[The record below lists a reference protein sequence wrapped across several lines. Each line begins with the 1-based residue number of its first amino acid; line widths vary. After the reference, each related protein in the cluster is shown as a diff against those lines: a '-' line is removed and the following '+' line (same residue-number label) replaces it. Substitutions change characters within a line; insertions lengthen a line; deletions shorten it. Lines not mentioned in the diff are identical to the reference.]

1 MAAMWIESIGLV
13 AGFIG
18 IIAWIPQIRR
28 VWVDRKEEGISLP
41 TFLAV
46 TVSLSLW
53 LVYGIIVNSI
63 AMIVSNIL
71 TLGFIIAITFG
82 VYRIRSKRSDEVLN
96 KPTSLSE

>member
-63 AMIVSNIL
+63 AMIISNIL

-82 VYRIRSKRSDEVLN
+82 VYRIRSKRSDEELN
-96 KPTSLSE
+96 KPTSLSQ

>member
-1 MAAMWIESIGLV
+1 MAEFWIESIGLV

-28 VWVDRKEEGISLP
+28 VWIDEKEEGISLP

-63 AMIVSNIL
+63 AMVVSNIL
-71 TLGFIIAITFG
+71 TLAFIIAITIG
-82 VYRIRSKRSDEVLN
+82 VYRIRKNRSKNDFS
-96 KPTSLSE
+96 KQTSSSQ